1 MDWTPATHPQL
12 GNVEVGGFA
21 PNARVNPPASALPEI
36 LDAHADFALWLAGQL
51 PEVEV
56 VETLVEPRGE
66 GVWHITAILQNDP
79 YFPTQLDLAERIR
92 FNRPINVRLM
102 PESGMTLLSGTMQ
115 HQVPRIDGMGGRAEF
130 TWLVTAPA
138 GTTATLEVFAERAGG
153 LISVPLTLRG
163 GDDR

>member
-56 VETLVEPRGE
+56 VETL
-66 GVWHITAILQNDP
+66 
-79 YFPTQLDLAERIR
+79 
-92 FNRPINVRLM
+92 
-102 PESGMTLLSGTMQ
+102 
-115 HQVPRIDGMGGRAEF
+115 
-130 TWLVTAPA
+130 
-138 GTTATLEVFAERAGG
+138 
-153 LISVPLTLRG
+153 PLTVTGKVQKGRLRG
-163 GDDR
+163 LERRRAMDLLE